1 MKNAVELE
9 GVTVHYGQ
17 VLALDNINLIIRE
30 KEFMGIIGPNGGGK
44 SSLLRVI
51 GGLVKPGQGK
61 VRVLGMPPCRATGR
75 IGYVP
80 QHSNINKQFPINVT
94 DAVLS
99 GCLQNHGLFLHRYT
113 QEDLRATEK
122 ILQQLEIQD
131 LADRQIG
138 ALSGGQMQRVL
149 IARALVMNPEILL
162 LDEPTAS
169 LDAQSRSSIYDILK
183 DLNHHMTIIM
193 VTHDMGVI
201 SSHVTQI
208 ACLNTEMFYH
218 GEPELNN
225 EILDQV
231 YGCPVDLIAHGVPH
245 RVLHHHK
252 EDHHHD

>member
-9 GVTVHYGQ
+9 GVSVYYDS
-17 VLALDNINLIIRE
+17 VMALDNINLTINE

-44 SSLLRVI
+44 STLLKVI
-51 GGLVKPGQGK
+51 GGLVKPGRGK
-61 VRVLGMPPCRATGR
+61 VRVLGMPPCKAVGR

-80 QHSNINKQFPINVT
+80 QHSNINKLFPINVQ

-99 GCLQNHGLFLHRYT
+99 GCLQKHRLFLHRYT
-113 QEDLRATEK
+113 RDDRQATEK

-131 LADRQIG
+131 LAERQIG
-138 ALSGGQMQRVL
+138 TLSGGQMQRVL

-169 LDAQSRSSIYDILK
+169 LDAQSRSAIYDILK
-183 DLNHHMTIIM
+183 DLNDHITIIM

-201 SSHVTQI
+201 SSHVSQI

-225 EILDQV
+225 TILDQV

-245 RVLHHHK
+245 RVLHHHQ
-252 EDHHHD
+252 EDHRHD